1 MESKRASY
9 EISFGLS
16 GFGRPAW
23 WLNSEEVTQSHTFSF
38 VFVLMPIWEFF
49 EILQLLTNYL
59 CYCSEKM
66 EHWFDF
72 LVALLVYSV
81 LSSQTWT
88 SILLVE
94 KHYPALFN
102 MSSSIDSN
110 TSSTSKVQLM
120 EDIQLGSSVLHLAGW
135 YGMFMVIWWKG
146 LHHELG
152 M

>member
-1 MESKRASY
+1 MK
-9 EISFGLS
+9 
-16 GFGRPAW
+16 
-23 WLNSEEVTQSHTFSF
+23 
-38 VFVLMPIWEFF
+38 
-49 EILQLLTNYL
+49 
-59 CYCSEKM
+59 KK

-72 LVALLVYSV
+72 LLALLVYSV

-120 EDIQLGSSVLHLAGW
+120 EDIQLGSSVLHLAG
-135 YGMFMVIWWKG
+135 
-146 LHHELG
+146 
-152 M
+152 